1 MSRQGLAPSPMC
13 RLLRHAWG
21 CVGQGGLW
29 HGAAGA
35 TVPHAPS
42 AGPRGLP
49 APRRCEM
56 QAQPHQYSCCVAAE
70 PGSSWHG
77 AGCSRSAG
85 GLGCHPAACP
95 QPLCSAALAWDG
107 LQGARCWSW
116 APCSLPC
123 AWLWHR
129 ALSPAHVPAAL
140 RGSLPRVP
148 LLVWVAWGLP
158 ASGTCCSPV
167 ATSPWAWW
175 GLLCPGLLPASARG
189 WCLMVQSVLGS
200 RPSVPSCRG
209 VLAALPAPG
218 PC

>member
-1 MSRQGLAPSPMC
+1 MGCGAGLRGPRC
-13 RLLRHAWG
+13 RTPQQQAHGG
-21 CVGQGGLW
+21 CPPP
-29 HGAAGA
+29 GAA
-35 TVPHAPS
+35 
-42 AGPRGLP
+42 
-49 APRRCEM
+49 M

-95 QPLCSAALAWDG
+95 QPSA
-107 LQGARCWSW
+107 
-116 APCSLPC
+116 PLPWPGTGC
-123 AWLWHR
+123 RVHAVVPGH
-129 ALSPAHVPAAL
+129 PAAC
-140 RGSLPRVP
+140 RVHGFVTVPCPLPVSWKCCVGPCPRTHC
-148 LLVWVAWGLP
+148 WREAWGLP

-167 ATSPWAWW
+167 ATSPWAWR
-175 GLLCPGLLPASARG
+175 GLLCPDLLPASARG
-189 WCLMVQSVLGS
+189 WCLTAPSVLGS